1 MESSQEKARFLTLR
15 ILLVGLSAVSLVLCA
30 LGATA
35 HYLKWALGNPWQL
48 VGWLLSMV
56 AQGQFQ
62 ICNQAENSVLFVLD
76 PVLCSRAP
84 LEFPNGALEWRR
96 HFR

>member
-1 MESSQEKARFLTLR
+1 MGFGKSVATRRLAAQHGVFAFR
-15 ILLVGLSAVSLVLCA
+15 ILAKA
-30 LGATA
+30 
-35 HYLKWALGNPWQL
+35 KR
-48 VGWLLSMV
+48 

-76 PVLCSRAP
+76 PVLRSRAP
-84 LEFPNGALEWRR
+84 LEFPNGALERRR